1 MAGTAENSDVDLG
14 WRSQAILAAIYE
26 HDGTANTREIR
37 DSTGIE
43 GGTKVPYRMK
53 NKLPAA
59 GLIEIERPGLD
70 DRGRTLPMEATLTE
84 NGERLARRIVEA
96 EDEDRLVGTSDYAEQ
111 LEAKVN
117 QLETRIEE
125 LESAGGR
132 SDEQDALDEAV
143 EQFTASKY
151 GAWNDEGTQQ
161 FTELLFGMLAL
172 RNHLLEEGDLTRDEL
187 DERKDAAQAAIE
199 SS

>member
-1 MAGTAENSDVDLG
+1 MAGISENPDVDLG

-37 DSTGIE
+37 DATGIE
-43 GGTKVPYRMK
+43 DGTKVPYRMK
-53 NKLPAA
+53 NKLPTA

-84 NGERLARRIVEA
+84 AGERLAERIVEA
-96 EDEDRLVGTSDYAEQ
+96 EDEDRLVNMSDYTEQ

-117 QLETRIEE
+117 QLENRIDE
-125 LESAGGR
+125 LEGSGGHP
-132 SDEQDALDEAV
+132 DEQGALAETV
-143 EQFTASKY
+143 EQFAASKY
-151 GAWNDEGTQQ
+151 GAWDDEASQQ

-172 RNHLLEEGDLTRDEL
+172 RNHLLEEGDLSRDEL
-187 DERKDAAQAAIE
+187 DERKAQAQTAVE
-199 SS
+199 D

>member
-1 MAGTAENSDVDLG
+1 MAGTPKNSDVDLG
-14 WRSQAILAAIYE
+14 WRSQAILAAIHE

-37 DSTGIE
+37 DATGIE
-43 GGTKVPYRMK
+43 DGTKVPYRMK
-53 NKLPAA
+53 NKLLTA

-70 DRGRTLPMEATLTE
+70 DRGRTLPMEARLTE
-84 NGERLARRIVEA
+84 AGERLAKRIVEA
-96 EDEDRLVGTSDYAEQ
+96 EDEDRLANMSDYTEQ

-117 QLETRIEE
+117 QLENRIEE
-125 LESAGGR
+125 LEDSGNR
-132 SDEQDALDEAV
+132 TDEQTAYAETV

-151 GAWNDEGTQQ
+151 GAWTDEGTQQ

-187 DERKDAAQAAIE
+187 DERKAQTQTALE
-199 SS
+199 D

>member
-1 MAGTAENSDVDLG
+1 MAGTPENPDVDLG

-37 DSTGIE
+37 DATGIE
-43 GGTKVPYRMK
+43 DGTKVPYRMK
-53 NKLPAA
+53 NKLPTA

-84 NGERLARRIVEA
+84 AGDRLAKQIVEA
-96 EDEDRLVGTSDYAEQ
+96 EDEDRLANMTDYTER

-117 QLETRIEE
+117 QLENRIEE
-125 LESAGGR
+125 LEDSGGR
-132 SDEQDALDEAV
+132 TDEQDAFGETV

-151 GAWNDEGTQQ
+151 GAWNDESTQQ

-187 DERKDAAQAAIE
+187 DERKAQAQT
-199 SS
+199 

>member
-14 WRSQAILAAIYE
+14 WRSQAILAAIHE
-26 HDGTANTREIR
+26 HGGTANTREIR
-37 DSTGIE
+37 DATGIE
-43 GGTKVPYRMK
+43 DGTKVPYRMK
-53 NKLPAA
+53 NKLPTA

-84 NGERLARRIVEA
+84 SGERLAKRIVEA
-96 EDEDRLVGTSDYAEQ
+96 EDEDRLANMSDYTEQ

-125 LESAGGR
+125 LEDAGSR
-132 SDEQDALDEAV
+132 PDEQDALGETV
-143 EQFTASKY
+143 EQFTTSKY
-151 GAWNDEGTQQ
+151 GAWSEEGIQQ

-172 RNHLLEEGDLTRDEL
+172 RNYLLEENDLTRDEL
-187 DERKDAAQAAIE
+187 NERKTEAQDALEID
-199 SS
+199 

>member
-1 MAGTAENSDVDLG
+1 MAGTAENPDVDLG
-14 WRSQAILAAIYE
+14 WRSQAILAAIHE

-37 DSTGIE
+37 DATGIE
-43 GGTKVPYRMK
+43 DGTKVPYRMK
-53 NKLPAA
+53 NKLPTA

-84 NGERLARRIVEA
+84 AGERLAKRIVEA
-96 EDEDRLVGTSDYAEQ
+96 EDEDRLANMSDYTEQ

-125 LESAGGR
+125 LEDSGTR
-132 SDEQDALDEAV
+132 PDEQDAFAETV

-151 GAWNDEGTQQ
+151 GAWDHEGTEQ

-187 DERKDAAQAAIE
+187 DERKAQAQTDLK
-199 SS
+199 